1 MTDVANDQ
9 DVVSV
14 IHSQHE
20 EIERLLEQVSVGGPG
35 REDVFDSLRRL
46 LAVHE
51 TAEEMAVYPSLRSLG
66 DDGKAVVEAR
76 TSEEDKAKKVL
87 AKLEGMDK
95 SSAEFTR
102 EFPAFQADVKSH
114 AASEEAEVFPLILRT
129 DQKGRAEMAKAF
141 LLAEKMAPTHAHRM
155 APESAT
161 GNMLMGPFVAMID
174 KVRDA
179 IGNRRD

>member
-1 MTDVANDQ
+1 
-9 DVVSV
+9 
-14 IHSQHE
+14 
-20 EIERLLEQVSVGGPG
+20 
-35 REDVFDSLRRL
+35 
-46 LAVHE
+46 
-51 TAEEMAVYPSLRSLG
+51 
-66 DDGKAVVEAR
+66 
-76 TSEEDKAKKVL
+76 
-87 AKLEGMDK
+87 
-95 SSAEFTR
+95 
-102 EFPAFQADVKSH
+102 VKSH

>member
-1 MTDVANDQ
+1 MTDVAHEQN
-9 DVVSV
+9 VVEV

-20 EIERLLEQVSVGGPG
+20 EIERLLGQVSAGGPA
-35 REDVFDSLRRL
+35 RDDAFDALVRL

-66 DDGKAVVEAR
+66 DEGKAVVEAR
-76 TSEEDKAKKVL
+76 TSEEDRAKKVL

-95 SSAEFTR
+95 SSAEFVR
-102 EFPAFQADVKSH
+102 EFAAFQGDVKSH
-114 AASEEAEVFPLILRT
+114 AASEEAEVFPLLMRS
-129 DQKGRAEMAKAF
+129 DANGRAEMAKAF
-141 LLAEKMAPTHAHRM
+141 LLAESMAPTHAHRM

-161 GNMLMGPFVAMID
+161 GNMLVGPFVAMVD

-179 IGNRRD
+179 ISRRRD